1 MSKNNSEDNSKTNVP
16 FFGYE
21 ITRSS
26 DFNKFNAS
34 LIGVSPRL
42 SSFDKILSDISLR
55 KMLIMDHILTGQK
68 SSSDLD
74 SKISEEITVTNKSIQ
89 LYKRDSLYVKDMVVV
104 NENTSAENGVV
115 HEINCVMFVQPSEED
130 DRLTESQK
138 KDFPITSCC
147 MQTNSEIDLWLQ
159 ASQERF

>member
-1 MSKNNSEDNSKTNVP
+1 
-16 FFGYE
+16 
-21 ITRSS
+21 
-26 DFNKFNAS
+26 
-34 LIGVSPRL
+34 
-42 SSFDKILSDISLR
+42 
-55 KMLIMDHILTGQK
+55 
-68 SSSDLD
+68 
-74 SKISEEITVTNKSIQ
+74 
-89 LYKRDSLYVKDMVVV
+89 MVVV